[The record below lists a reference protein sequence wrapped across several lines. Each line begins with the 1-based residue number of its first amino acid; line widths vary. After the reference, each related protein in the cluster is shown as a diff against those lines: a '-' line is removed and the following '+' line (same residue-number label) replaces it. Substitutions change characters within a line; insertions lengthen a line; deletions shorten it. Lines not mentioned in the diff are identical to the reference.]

1 MSNKAVG
8 LSALVLAVVV
18 GGIVWMQE
26 ARKNEASQHGV
37 SSEKNKSSTEKMS
50 GSSGLAASAQ
60 SFTQSSASSIRHPF
74 PEIPRTR
81 DGMSFEN
88 DPGFAESKAEQ
99 KWLDRHGYPNEKQL
113 EAYMLAPEALLKQ
126 AAEAGDIAAQAML
139 DARLL
144 PTDPKAQQRL
154 VDAGAEGNLFALNML
169 ASYQGGSAN
178 GDPVAAY
185 AVSRVAEMRGDARAG
200 ITREVMI
207 AKPLT
212 TEQKMLGESEALR
225 LNQAINQIYISKH
238 GVAPILDKRPI
249 GGQ

>member
-1 MSNKAVG
+1 
-8 LSALVLAVVV
+8 
-18 GGIVWMQE
+18 
-26 ARKNEASQHGV
+26 
-37 SSEKNKSSTEKMS
+37 
-50 GSSGLAASAQ
+50 
-60 SFTQSSASSIRHPF
+60 
-74 PEIPRTR
+74 
-81 DGMSFEN
+81 
-88 DPGFAESKAEQ
+88 
-99 KWLDRHGYPNEKQL
+99 
-113 EAYMLAPEALLKQ
+113 
-126 AAEAGDIAAQAML
+126 
-139 DARLL
+139 
-144 PTDPKAQQRL
+144 
-154 VDAGAEGNLFALNML
+154 
-169 ASYQGGSAN
+169 YQGGSAN